1 MSNETYCLRKIRL
14 LRELIKYLMSRE
26 AFCKGCVFPRPERL
40 GPNARVEQINLPIL
54 LFSYLKYAEDS
65 FNMRSLEARSM
76 IQSSFFEAGNGGVL
90 DCAIL
95 YRSTTV
101 LLHPLL
107 WENRHRLSSSCG
119 GKLPPLCRQHHNRR
133 LPVCNAAKLNEA
145 L

>member
-1 MSNETYCLRKIRL
+1 
-14 LRELIKYLMSRE
+14 MSRE

-54 LFSYLKYAEDS
+54 LFSDLMYAEYS
-65 FNMRSLEARSM
+65 FNMRSLEARSL

-101 LLHPLL
+101 LLHPPAPL
-107 WENRHRLSSSCG
+107 
-119 GKLPPLCRQHHNRR
+119 GKSPEIVVVMWLEIAAVALCRQQHNRR